1 MGFRTRC
8 LAFLGRL
15 AYVIRTSR
23 RSPEQVNQR
32 AVPVHKDSISI
43 RLVEEALRAFA
54 LRGESTDELLREV
67 GLEPA
72 ILAMPG
78 ARVEVRVY
86 SRLWLLLARR
96 FDDEFFGMGPRRM
109 RAGSFAFLCRVCRTQ
124 ATLEEALRIALDFF
138 GLTFESFRGSLS
150 RSQSLAE
157 VVLHERSAE
166 PARSFAYF
174 TFWLLLHGLA
184 CWLVGRR
191 FPLLAVESRC
201 AVPDYIDDYRVM
213 FSDNLRFDRPCSRI
227 IFAADVLALPV
238 RRSEAELTDF
248 LARAPSNILV
258 KYRDTGSMA
267 HRIKAHLRTLP
278 AERWPTGEELA
289 QALCVSPSTLRR
301 RLAVVGQSYQA
312 IKDAV
317 RQEMAT
323 AWLADP
329 EVTFGEIAARLGFAE
344 VSAFYRAF
352 RKWTGSNPGHYRALI
367 LQSPIGQNG
376 HAD

>member
-1 MGFRTRC
+1 M
-8 LAFLGRL
+8 
-15 AYVIRTSR
+15 I
-23 RSPEQVNQR
+23 QR
-32 AVPVHKDSISI
+32 AAPVYKDTISI

-54 LRGESTDELLREV
+54 ERGEPIDALLREI

-72 ILAMPG
+72 LLSDPR
-78 ARVEVRVY
+78 ARVEVGAY
-86 SRLWLLLARR
+86 SRLWLHLARR
-96 FDDEFFGMGPRRM
+96 YDDEFFAMDPRRM
-109 RAGSFAFLCRVCRTQ
+109 RWGSFAFLCRTCRSQ
-124 ATLEEALRIALDFF
+124 ATLEEALRTALEFF
-138 GLTFESFRGSLS
+138 ALTFENFRGTLS

-166 PARSFAYF
+166 PARPFTYF

-201 AVPDYIDDYRVM
+201 AAPPYLDDYRVM
-213 FSDNLRFDRPCSRI
+213 FSDNLRFGRPATRI
-227 IFAADVLALPV
+227 IFAADVLDLPV
-238 RRSEAELTDF
+238 RRSEAELAAF

-258 KYRDTGSMA
+258 KYRDTDSLA

-278 AERWPTGEELA
+278 AERWPTSEALA

-301 RLAVVGQSYQA
+301 RLAELGQSYQA

-329 EVTFGEIAARLGFAE
+329 EVPFGEIAARLGFAE
-344 VSAFYRAF
+344 VSAFYKAF
-352 RKWTGSNPGHYRALI
+352 RKWTGSNPGHYRTLI